1 MILPQLQGSL
11 DQSNFFIYV
20 AADHVYFQTYGRAL
34 INSVLRNTAYGVH
47 VHIYDPKPADI
58 GFCSRDRVSL
68 SWERTTPGQFDTAIQ
83 LWSRDDLS
91 EPYAARK
98 QKMLGL
104 KQFQQNENLA
114 LWIRKTYYACMRFV
128 RLAELVHEPR
138 RFLEIDIDGI
148 VRAPFADRFADDA
161 DRDVYL
167 YEKHKVDKATRQ
179 RTFTGHLA
187 GSILFTDK
195 PAAVDFL
202 QQLAQVMRREIE
214 ADNTYWFLDQNVLD
228 QVIQGYRK
236 GILPQ
241 SYIDWRMTPDSAI
254 WTAKGRRKDLEI
266 FQRELQRYQ

>member
-1 MILPQLQGSL
+1 MILPELQGSL
-11 DQSNFFIYV
+11 DQPNFFIYV

-34 INSVLRNTAYGVH
+34 INSVLHNTAYGVH
-47 VHIYDPKPADI
+47 VHIYDPTPADI
-58 GFCSRDRVSL
+58 EFCTRPRVSL
-68 SWERTTPGQFDTAIQ
+68 SWEHTTAQQFDAAIQ
-83 LWSRDDLS
+83 LWSRHDLP

-104 KQFQQNENLA
+104 KQFQHNDNLT

-128 RLAELVHEPR
+128 RLAELVHAPC

-167 YEKHKVDKATRQ
+167 YEKHKVDKITRQ

-195 PAAVDFL
+195 PAALSFIQD
-202 QQLAQVMRREIE
+202 LAASLRQEIE
-214 ADNTYWFLDQNVLD
+214 ADNTYWFLDQHVLD
-228 QVIQGYRK
+228 RVIQGYRK

-241 SYIDWRMTPDSAI
+241 SYIDWRMTPDSAM
-254 WTAKGRRKDLEI
+254 WTAKGRRKDLEV